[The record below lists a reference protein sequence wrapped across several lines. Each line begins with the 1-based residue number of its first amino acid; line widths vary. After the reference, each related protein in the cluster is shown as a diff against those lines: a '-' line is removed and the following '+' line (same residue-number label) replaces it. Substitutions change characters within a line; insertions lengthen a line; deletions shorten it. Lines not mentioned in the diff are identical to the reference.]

1 MSFYSDRFRL
11 HGKTAVVLG
20 AASGIGQASALAL
33 GELGAKVLCADR
45 DEAGARATAEQIG
58 AQARWSACD
67 AGDGAA
73 IDALAAQALEAF
85 GHIDIAVATPAL
97 NIRKLIVDTTED
109 EFDQVIN
116 LNLKGAFR
124 VMRAFGRPMMARG
137 CGSLILCSSMRAV
150 TIEPGLGVYA
160 ATKSGIEQLV
170 KAFAAEAGPHGV
182 RVNAVMPGVIET
194 RLTAPLKEKPEIHR
208 AYAGHTVLNRWGEAH
223 EVGAAVAF
231 LASDAASYITASSLS
246 VDGGWTAIDGPPTG
260 LTQTRPSR

>member
-11 HGKTAVVLG
+11 DGRIAVVLG

-33 GELGAKVLCADR
+33 AELGARVLCADR
-45 DEAGARATAEQIG
+45 DEDGARATATQIG
-58 AQARWSACD
+58 AAATWAVCD
-67 AGDGAA
+67 AADGAA
-73 IDALAAQALEAF
+73 IEALAARALAEH
-85 GHIDIAVATPAL
+85 GRIDVAVATPAL
-97 NIRKLIVDTTED
+97 NIRKLIVDTTEA
-109 EFDQVIN
+109 EFDQVVD

-124 VMRAFGRPMMARG
+124 VMRAFGRPMMAQG
-137 CGSLILCSSMRAV
+137 AGSLILCSSMRAV

-160 ATKSGIEQLV
+160 ATKAGIEQLV
-170 KAFAAEAGPHGV
+170 KAFAAEAGPFGV

-194 RLTAPLKEKPEIHR
+194 RLTAPLKERPEIHR

-231 LASDAASYITASSLS
+231 LASDAASYISASSLA